1 MVEYYIDTTNND
13 VDTGLFSIRDIIS
26 GFEVETV
33 DSNENHTHGVD
44 GWLWLCFITRAIGI

>member
-44 GWLWLCFITRAIGI
+44 G